1 MIGGHYLSDQS
12 VTHYKPACDALQ
24 NQPVT
29 HYKSS
34 WQTHSQNAL
43 PMILWRCIKIAFFII
58 TPLTRKILITFL
70 HLTID
75 TDDND
80 NQQGITDSQLLLRM
94 YSICLNSLIDY
105 INHS

>member
-1 MIGGHYLSDQS
+1 
-12 VTHYKPACDALQ
+12 
-24 NQPVT
+24 
-29 HYKSS
+29 
-34 WQTHSQNAL
+34 
-43 PMILWRCIKIAFFII
+43 
-58 TPLTRKILITFL
+58 
-70 HLTID
+70 LTID